1 MRQTSYKIALFFIP
15 LIAIFLFIFALTI
28 IINVHPGM
36 PESNLFR
43 WSMTLGA
50 LVVAIVILVLYALMR
65 KGNKIAYDLLIFIL
79 ATSAFSLIFDD
90 FGWIDLIIMGI
101 VLLPAILLILNRK
114 YYYEENSFRSTIIQ

>member
-1 MRQTSYKIALFFIP
+1 MRQTPYKIALFFIP
-15 LIAIFLFIFALTI
+15 LVAIFLFIFALTI
-28 IINVHPGM
+28 IIDVHPGM

-90 FGWIDLIIMGI
+90 FGWIDLIIMRI
-101 VLLPAILLILNRK
+101 VLLPASLLILNRK
-114 YYYEENSFRSTIIQ
+114 YYYEENSFRATIIH